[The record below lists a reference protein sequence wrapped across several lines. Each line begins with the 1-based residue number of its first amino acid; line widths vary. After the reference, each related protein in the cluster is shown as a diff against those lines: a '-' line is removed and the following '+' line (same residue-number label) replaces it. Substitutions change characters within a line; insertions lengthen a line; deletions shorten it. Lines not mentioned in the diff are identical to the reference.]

1 MQHEIVSREEW
12 LAARTAL
19 LDAEKKLAE
28 ARTAVVDQRR
38 TLPWTRVEKEY
49 EFDTPAGRQTL
60 ADLFNGRGRLIVYH
74 FMFAPEWQ
82 DGCPGCSHLADYF
95 DGMGEHLAHHDAT
108 FVAISRAPIDKIDG
122 YRRRKGWRFTWVSSQ
137 PCDFNYDYQ
146 ASFRPEEVG
155 HEAVYGFER
164 CKIDRAG
171 PARHQRVR
179 PQPGR
184 RGLSRLLG
192 LHQWRRHA
200 AQPQLSLAAGI
211 AQRRWA
217 STALWYW
224 AAKPLRVLVRGP
236 TMPSS
241 LVEIWTVS
249 FEPRSIACRRSFDLP
264 CS

>member
-28 ARTAVVDQRR
+28 ARTTVVDQRR
-38 TLPWTRVEKEY
+38 ALPWTRVEKEY

-95 DGMGEHLAHHDAT
+95 DGMGEHLTNHDAT

-122 YRRRKGWRFTWVSSQ
+122 YRQRKGWRFNWVSSQ

-164 CKIDRAG
+164 CKIDRPDLPGTSVFARNPAG
-171 PARHQRVR
+171 GVFHAYSAYTNGGDMP
-179 PQPGR
+179 
-184 RGLSRLLG
+184 LSLNYPSLLG
-192 LHQWRRHA
+192 
-200 AQPQLSLAAGI
+200 
-211 AQRRWA
+211 
-217 STALWYW
+217 
-224 AAKPLRVLVRGP
+224 
-236 TMPSS
+236 
-241 LVEIWTVS
+241 
-249 FEPRSIACRRSFDLP
+249 
-264 CS
+264 